1 MQMIGEEPERRC
13 LGCGRTA
20 LVMHVRCSRCVVGD
34 EDDETTMTTTIRLMG
49 SHVSSLRP
57 CRPRLCLPWQSR
69 CASPVVASRV
79 MAAVV
84 RVLESDPR
92 VALQRVDVTSRQM
105 HVWLARVV
113 VVLVHPRRWESW
125 GVTCVCRGDLNAT
138 EKWGSLLCH
147 LDYNRV
153 GIGMKHV
160 EEMKETT
167 YGPRGVAIYVVQANT
182 SSTSSC
188 LVAVG

>member
-1 MQMIGEEPERRC
+1 M
-13 LGCGRTA
+13 
-20 LVMHVRCSRCVVGD
+20 
-34 EDDETTMTTTIRLMG
+34 
-49 SHVSSLRP
+49 
-57 CRPRLCLPWQSR
+57 
-69 CASPVVASRV
+69 VASRV

-113 VVLVHPRRWESW
+113 VALVHPRRWESW

-160 EEMKETT
+160 E
-167 YGPRGVAIYVVQANT
+167 
-182 SSTSSC
+182 
-188 LVAVG
+188 